1 MEETLTQPQTA
12 QAKLNSGKESLSILL
27 SSESPA
33 IQALLTPIASSNPV
47 VDERKVRRLYLQA
60 TQQQWFAPKKL
71 DFELSVEM
79 PEEQRVVWVK
89 LMTIFYTLE
98 KMGLNVI
105 SNMMSKAQRRLKSDE
120 IAFYL
125 SAQCGD
131 EARHVF
137 VIENYLKRL
146 GAPPKYE
153 WSYHVLGQA
162 ASMGF
167 YRVENWLFST
177 LFSENFASAFLR
189 RAKGAQIDKLGSEM
203 CKNLLLDESRH
214 LHFLHIVLPDIFDR
228 LSMFGKSY
236 VKLSQYFIM
245 KFTERV
251 SRSFDDQVAVVGI
264 NRRDLLEEVFAD
276 VERAYGNFGVSKQ
289 FLRFPKIH

>member
-1 MEETLTQPQTA
+1 MNNTTDETIASPKT
-12 QAKLNSGKESLSILL
+12 SGKESLSALL
-27 SSESPA
+27 SSNSPS
-33 IQALLTPIASSNPV
+33 IQAMLSPISSEKTAI
-47 VDERKVRRLYLQA
+47 DEKRVRRLYLQA
-60 TQQQWFAPKKL
+60 TQQQWFAPKKI
-71 DFELSVEM
+71 DFEAVVDM
-79 PEEQRVVWVK
+79 PEAQRVVWSK

-105 SNMMSKAQRRLKSDE
+105 ANMMFKASKRLKSDE
-120 IAFYL
+120 ISFYL

-137 VIENYLKRL
+137 VIENYLKKL
-146 GAPPKYE
+146 GTPPRYDWK
-153 WSYHVLGQA
+153 YHVLGQA

-189 RAKGAQIDKLGSEM
+189 RSRGAELDPLGKDL
-203 CKNLLLDESRH
+203 CTNLLLDETRH

-236 VKLSQYFIM
+236 VKLSQFFIM
-245 KFTERV
+245 KFTEV
-251 SRSFDDQVAVVGI
+251 MSHHLEKDAELVGI

-276 VERAYGNFGVSKQ
+276 VERAYGNFGISKQ
-289 FLRFPKIH
+289 FLYFPKITH